1 MTVCAFEEPQH
12 TDSQATAQHA
22 QSTVNVVHGAAHLC
36 AVGQFWRCDD
46 ELCQS
51 CALADVPL
59 PEGLVAPT
67 EENDELRA
75 EADADTGKPE
85 KWTETGLHTAQ

>member
-1 MTVCAFEEPQH
+1 MHSQQSMLSTEPH
-12 TDSQATAQHA
+12 SCV
-22 QSTVNVVHGAAHLC
+22 QSESSGVVTTST
-36 AVGQFWRCDD
+36 
-46 ELCQS
+46 CQS